1 MMHSGTT
8 PIGRKSIPA
17 WQDRFRDPSLTALL
31 VIQICLMF
39 VVAPLV
45 AQGLPMA
52 REVGEALLLVAA
64 LIVVLLSRSRAA
76 IVIFLLG
83 IAAVAAGFLF
93 LAELSGVSATLLT
106 RGGGILAISA
116 LAWVVVH
123 AVYAPGRITPQRI
136 QGAFVLY
143 LVIAELFTRAYCLV
157 WELSP
162 AAFANLPAPTGGPS
176 DTTTMLYFS
185 LITLTTIGYGDIV
198 PVSAFARSL
207 TTLEAVTGQLYLV
220 TTVARLVTL
229 ELENRRR

>member
-1 MMHSGTT
+1 MHSRTT
-8 PIGRKSIPA
+8 PADRTSILN
-17 WQDRFRDPSLTALL
+17 WQHRFRDPSLTALL
-31 VIQICLMF
+31 IIQISLMF

-45 AQGLPMA
+45 AQGLPVA
-52 REVGEALLLVAA
+52 QEVGEALLLVAA

-76 IVIFLLG
+76 IMIFLLG
-83 IAAVAAGFLF
+83 IAAAVAGFLSTP
-93 LAELSGVSATLLT
+93 ELSRVTATLLT
-106 RGGGILAISA
+106 RGGGILAILA
-116 LAWVVVH
+116 LAWVVMH

-143 LVIAELFTRAYCLV
+143 LVIAELFTRAYCLI

-162 AAFANLPAPTGGPS
+162 AAFAHLPAPTGGPS

-198 PVSAFARSL
+198 PVNAFARSL
-207 TTLEAVTGQLYLV
+207 TTLEAVTGHLYLI

-229 ELENRRR
+229 ELESRRR

>member
-1 MMHSGTT
+1 MLRWDRRTWPPTWSARSATMRSGTT
-8 PIGRKSIPA
+8 PIGKKSISA

-45 AQGLPMA
+45 AQGLPIA

-93 LAELSGVSATLLT
+93 LPELSGVSATLLT
-106 RGGGILAISA
+106 RGGAILAISA

-143 LVIAELFTRAYCLV
+143 LVIAELFTR
-157 WELSP
+157 
-162 AAFANLPAPTGGPS
+162 
-176 DTTTMLYFS
+176 
-185 LITLTTIGYGDIV
+185 
-198 PVSAFARSL
+198 
-207 TTLEAVTGQLYLV
+207 
-220 TTVARLVTL
+220 
-229 ELENRRR
+229 

>member
-1 MMHSGTT
+1 MHSGTT
-8 PIGRKSIPA
+8 PTGKKSIPA
-17 WQDRFRDPSLTALL
+17 WQDRFRDPSLTALF

-45 AQGLPMA
+45 ELGLPMA

-83 IAAVAAGFLF
+83 FAAGAAGFLF
-93 LAELSGVSATLLT
+93 LPDLSGVSATLLT

-176 DTTTMLYFS
+176 DTMTMLYFS

-198 PVSAFARSL
+198 PVNAFARSL

-229 ELENRRR
+229 ELESRRR

>member
-1 MMHSGTT
+1 MMQSGTT
-8 PIGRKSIPA
+8 SIGRKSIPA

-39 VVAPLV
+39 VIAPLV

-76 IVIFLLG
+76 IVIVLLG
-83 IAAVAAGFLF
+83 IAAAAARFL
-93 LAELSGVSATLLT
+93 LPPELSRVSASLLT

-116 LAWVVVH
+116 LVWVVVY
-123 AVYAPGRITPQRI
+123 AVYAPGRITSQRI

-143 LVIAELFTRAYCLV
+143 LSIAELFTRAYCLI

-162 AAFANLPAPTGGPS
+162 TAFANLPAPTGGPG
-176 DTTTMLYFS
+176 DTATMSYFS

-198 PVSAFARSL
+198 PVNAFARSL
-207 TTLEAVTGQLYLV
+207 TTLEAVIGQLFLV

-229 ELENRRR
+229 ELESRRR